1 MPVTATSRMHATA
14 TPEPERDIAEGSG
27 ARRDSARSRMRR
39 VPALAAAALAL
50 TVALAAQLTGMLT
63 GLEQQTMNARF
74 AVRGTQRP
82 NDVVVV
88 GIDDRTFSDLRRQWP
103 FPRSLHGNV
112 VARLHADGARQI
124 LYDVQFTEPT
134 TRDQD
139 MALYDAIGRGGGAVL
154 ATTESD
160 GHGHTNVLGG
170 DANLAS
176 IGSRAAAANLTNDA
190 SGIITRFPYAVA
202 GLRSMA
208 VVEAER
214 TTGRRLSR
222 ALFPSG
228 GALIDYRGGPG
239 TIPTVSFSQV
249 RAGSVPAS
257 FFRGKVVV
265 VGAVRPALGDIHATP
280 VGGSALM
287 SGPEV
292 QANAVWTALHGVP
305 LRSAPGWLML
315 ALVGVMGVFAPL
327 LRRRVGVIATGAGAA
342 LLGAAFAV
350 AAQIAFDAGLA
361 LSVIAPL
368 LALLVGAV
376 ATIVASHWAESR
388 ERRRAA
394 RENDVL
400 EARVRERTAELRD
413 AHLEM
418 IHRLAQAAESRDED
432 TGQHIERI
440 GALCD
445 RLARALELPEEE
457 IEMLRVASAMHDVG
471 KIGIPDRVLLK
482 EGPLDK
488 SEWETMKGHAT
499 IGAEILSHSSSSL
512 IQMAETIARTHH
524 ERWDGSGYPAGL
536 KGEEIPL
543 VGRICAVCDVFDA
556 LMSERPYK
564 PAWQLPN
571 AIAEIRRVSGSHLDA
586 RLVDVFLTLI
596 PELVDGGLTGAYP
609 SGPHAGDGEAL
620 QSSDGPARD
629 QEHEPTAGPP
639 PAEGDALPPADRQ
652 LSPA

>member
-1 MPVTATSRMHATA
+1 
-14 TPEPERDIAEGSG
+14 
-27 ARRDSARSRMRR
+27 MRR
-39 VPALAAAALAL
+39 LKRASAAAPRGGGPNEAQPQVRRTRRAPALAAAGALAL
-50 TVALAAQLTGMLT
+50 AVALTAQLTGALT
-63 GLEQQTMNARF
+63 GVEQQTMSARL
-74 AVRGTQRP
+74 AVRGAQRP
-82 NDVVVV
+82 SDVVVV
-88 GIDDRTFSDLRRQWP
+88 GIDDRSIGELGQWP
-103 FPRSLHGNV
+103 FPRSRHASV
-112 VARLHADGARQI
+112 ISRLHADGARQI
-124 LYDVQFTEPT
+124 VYDVQFTEQTAPA
-134 TRDQD
+134 QD
-139 MALYDAIGRGGGAVL
+139 MALYDAIGHAGGAVL
-154 ATTESD
+154 STSESD

-170 DANLAS
+170 DANLAA
-176 IGSRAAAANLTNDA
+176 IGARAAAANLTNDA
-190 SGIITRFPYAVA
+190 AGVITRFPYAVA

-208 VVEAER
+208 VVGAER
-214 TTGRRLSR
+214 TTGRRLST
-222 ALFPSG
+222 ALFPPG
-228 GALIDYRGGPG
+228 GALIDYRGGAG
-239 TIPTVSFSQV
+239 TIPTVSFSDV
-249 RAGSVPAS
+249 YYGKVPAS
-257 FFRGKVVV
+257 TFRGKVVV
-265 VGAVRPALGDIHATP
+265 VGAVAQSLDDIHGTP
-280 VGGSALM
+280 VGLM
-287 SGPEV
+287 AGPEV
-292 QANAVWTALHGVP
+292 QANALSTALRLVP

-315 ALVGVMGVFAPL
+315 ALVAVLGLFAPV
-327 LRRRVGVIATGAGAA
+327 LRLRIGVIATAVCSVVLAV
-342 LLGAAFAV
+342 AFAV
-350 AAQIAFDAGLA
+350 AAQIAFDAGVV
-361 LSVIAPL
+361 LSVVAPL
-368 LALLVGAV
+368 LALVVGAV

-388 ERRRAA
+388 ERRRVA
-394 RENDVL
+394 RDNDVL
-400 EARVRERTAELRD
+400 EGRVRARTAELRD

-445 RLARALELPEEE
+445 RLARALELPEEQ

-571 AIAEIRRVSGSHLDA
+571 AIAEIRRVGGSHLDA
-586 RLVDVFLTLI
+586 RLVEVFLTLV
-596 PELVDGGLTGAYP
+596 PELVAGGLTGAYP
-609 SGPHAGDGEAL
+609 TAPQAGEAEPV
-620 QSSDGPARD
+620 QSDDDTARS
-629 QEHEPTAGPP
+629 QQQQPTAGAPS
-639 PAEGDALPPADRQ
+639 AEDDALRPEGEPQ

>member
-1 MPVTATSRMHATA
+1 VR
-14 TPEPERDIAEGSG
+14 EPEREEAAGRAHGDHAKPRI
-27 ARRDSARSRMRR
+27 RRAPSL
-39 VPALAAAALAL
+39 LAAGALAL
-50 TVALAAQLTGMLT
+50 AVALGAQLSGALT
-63 GLEQQTMNARF
+63 GLEQQTMSARF
-74 AVRGTQRP
+74 AVRGPQRP
-82 NDVVVV
+82 GDVVVV
-88 GIDDRTFSDLRRQWP
+88 GIDDHSFSSGRHWP
-103 FPRSLHGNV
+103 FPRSLHGRLV
-112 VARLHADGARQI
+112 SRLHADGARQVV
-124 LYDVQFTEPT
+124 YDVQFTEPT
-134 TRDQD
+134 APAQD
-139 MALYDAIGRGGGAVL
+139 TALYDAIGHAGGAVL
-154 ATTESD
+154 ATSESD

-170 DANLAS
+170 DANLAA
-176 IGSRAAAANLTNDA
+176 IGARAAAANLTNDA
-190 SGIITRFPYAVA
+190 SGVITRFPYAVG

-208 VVEAER
+208 VVSAER
-214 TTGRRLSR
+214 TTGRRLST
-222 ALFPSG
+222 ALFPPG
-228 GALIDYRGGPG
+228 GALIDYRGGAG
-239 TIPTVSFSQV
+239 TIPTVSFSDV
-249 RAGSVPAS
+249 LDGKVAPST
-257 FFRGKVVV
+257 FRGKVVV
-265 VGAVRPALGDIHATP
+265 VGAVAPTLGDIHSTP
-280 VGGSALM
+280 VGGSQLM

-292 QANAVWTALHGVP
+292 QANAVWTSLHGVP
-305 LRSAPGWLML
+305 LRSAPSWLML
-315 ALVGVMGVFAPL
+315 ALVVVMGLLAPV
-327 LRRRVGVIATGAGAA
+327 LRLRIGVIATAMCAV
-342 LLGAAFAV
+342 LLAVGYAV
-350 AAQIAFDAGLA
+350 AAQIAFDAGVA
-361 LSVIAPL
+361 LSVAVPL

-499 IGAEILSHSSSSL
+499 IGAEILSDSSSSL

-571 AIAEIRRVSGSHLDA
+571 AIAEIRRVGGSHLDA
-586 RLVDVFLTLI
+586 RLVEVFLTLI

-620 QSSDGPARD
+620 QSGDGPARD

-639 PAEGDALPPADRQ
+639 PAEGGALPPADRQ